1 MKLLRIGEKGRE
13 KPAALDNNGKIRD
26 ISSHIKDLNPS
37 TLNFE
42 TISKIQNIDLSS
54 LPEISSSERIGA
66 CITDP
71 GKFVAIGLNYSDHA
85 AETGAAVPTEPIMFM
100 KATSSICGPND
111 DVEIV
116 SGSKKLDWEV
126 ELGIVIGKNAKHISE
141 SQSQEHI
148 LGYCLVND
156 VSERE
161 WQIEKMGQWVK
172 GKSHDTYGPIGPYLV
187 TKDEIK
193 DVNNLNMTLD
203 VNGERMQTGNT
214 NTMIFNVDIIVS
226 YVSKFMSLQAGDII
240 TTGTPPGVGM
250 GKKPQI
256 FLKAGDQM
264 KLSIDNLGDE
274 VNSLEGSFDLS
285 TGNDSDLNNNQ
296 TVDVGD
302 KDNSAEILEEDPFPV
317 KRPFQK
323 KSPAAPE
330 PEGHMLKKFS
340 PAAPEGHAFKKFLPA
355 APGGHVQK
363 IFRLRRLPGISQ
375 IRFFPPFRIFPPFPL
390 ASENF
395 PPFPLPPFPNA

>member
-37 TLNFE
+37 SLNFE
-42 TISKIQNIDLSS
+42 SISKIQNIDLSS

-141 SQSQEHI
+141 NQSQEHI

-250 GKKPQI
+250 GKKPQV

-264 KLSIDNLGDE
+264 KLSIENLGE
-274 VNSLEGSFDLS
+274 QSSKV
-285 TGNDSDLNNNQ
+285 
-296 TVDVGD
+296 V
-302 KDNSAEILEEDPFPV
+302 PV
-317 KRPFQK
+317 
-323 KSPAAPE
+323 
-330 PEGHMLKKFS
+330 
-340 PAAPEGHAFKKFLPA
+340 
-355 APGGHVQK
+355 
-363 IFRLRRLPGISQ
+363 
-375 IRFFPPFRIFPPFPL
+375 
-390 ASENF
+390 
-395 PPFPLPPFPNA
+395 